1 MLRALPLAA
10 IVLAAPLCGGE
21 DPVAVLEAKK
31 KAVLES
37 TVEKKEFWVQVERKG
52 VYHKEK
58 RRIQDEQSALQA
70 EIGVAE
76 ARRAGAEPGLANARE
91 VNGRAEAVKAEVV
104 KREAELAAAIAKLE
118 ETLAGWKAAGPPAEG
133 G

>member
-31 KAVLES
+31 REVLER

-58 RRIQDEQSALQA
+58 RRIQDERSALQA

-76 ARRAGAEPGLANARE
+76 ARRAAAEPGLVNARE
-91 VNGRAEAVKAEVV
+91 VNGRAETVHAEIA
-104 KREAELAAAIAKLE
+104 KREAELAAAIAELE
-118 ETLAGWKAAGPPAEG
+118 GTLERWKAAGPEGEG

>member
-21 DPVAVLEAKK
+21 DPVAVLEGKK
-31 KAVLES
+31 RELLER
-37 TVEKKEFWVQVERKG
+37 TVEKREFWVQVERKG
-52 VYHKEK
+52 IYHKEK

-70 EIGVAE
+70 EVGVAE
-76 ARRAGAEPGLANARE
+76 SRRAAVEPELANARE
-91 VNGRAEAVKAEVV
+91 VNGRAEAVKAEVMQ
-104 KREAELAAAIAKLE
+104 REAELTAAIAALE
-118 ETLAGWKAAGPPAEG
+118 DTLARWKAAGPAGEG